1 MDFGHITDLLMEKL
15 NAWSDTAVQMLP
27 NLIVALVVLVIFYF
41 LGRAMRMGA
50 ERLMRRVGT
59 TSSVRQLLSR
69 VAQFAV
75 LAAGLMIALSVLKL
89 ENAVTSLLAGAG
101 VAGLAIG
108 FAFQDMAANFMA
120 GVGLSFRRPFQ
131 IGDLVETND
140 ETGFCERIHLRSTEL
155 RTADGRLVIIPN
167 KDIFQSPLVNHSH
180 HKRRRVDL
188 EGGVSYDDD
197 LEKVASLVRAA
208 CEEVPQR
215 LDDRDVQVYF
225 TGFGNSSIDFVARFW
240 VPYDKQADY
249 LEAQS
254 DAIVRIKR
262 SFDEN
267 GVTIPFPIR
276 TLDFGI
282 RGGKELAEVLPE
294 VNLGCAA

>member
-294 VNLGCAA
+294 VNLGSAA